1 MLNYLMWR
9 GHGKVEPPAVGAK
22 LDRNEDEGRM
32 YEMITDIG
40 REYEGGSREEVAPWV
55 VQNFYRLLTVSGEK
69 VCDGTDV
76 TVL

>member
-22 LDRNEDEGRM
+22 SDRNEDKGRM

-40 REYEGGSREEVAPWV
+40 RE
-55 VQNFYRLLTVSGEK
+55 
-69 VCDGTDV
+69 
-76 TVL
+76 